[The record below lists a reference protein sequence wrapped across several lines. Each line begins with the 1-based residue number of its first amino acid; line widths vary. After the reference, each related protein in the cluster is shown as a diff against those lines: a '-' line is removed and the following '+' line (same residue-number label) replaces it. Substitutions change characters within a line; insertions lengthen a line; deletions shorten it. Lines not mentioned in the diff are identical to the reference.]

1 MRRTSAS
8 AAHPRND
15 REFAEAR
22 RRALAEAASL
32 LDRLLPTLDKG
43 GRRAVTDWLET
54 YRNLTD

>member
-1 MRRTSAS
+1 MKNTG
-8 AAHPRND
+8 AAHPRTD

-22 RRALAEAASL
+22 RRALVEAASL

-43 GRRAVTDWLET
+43 GRRAVADWLET